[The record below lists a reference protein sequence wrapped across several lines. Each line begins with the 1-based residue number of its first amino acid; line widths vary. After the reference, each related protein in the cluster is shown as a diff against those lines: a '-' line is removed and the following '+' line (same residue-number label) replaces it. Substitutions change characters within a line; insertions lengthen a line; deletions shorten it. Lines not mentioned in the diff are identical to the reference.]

1 MAQGRGV
8 CPVVTVPTPATRR
21 CQRPR
26 GERHS
31 ATRMNGTPVTPL
43 RVLYLNYGDP
53 AFATIPDDA
62 LVEAFS
68 GSPHELIFFD
78 HQADLEPQFEN
89 IDVVIDLGGS
99 IGTRRMLH
107 AATSARLWQV
117 LGYGLDHFEL
127 DYWASQDM
135 VTAHCPGPASAV
147 ALAEFAMMQM
157 LMLARRYPEA
167 RASAEA
173 QRWYSPFG
181 MELENRVLGLVG
193 FGASARAL
201 ATRALAF
208 GMRLM
213 AIEKQPVSS
222 EDIESF
228 RLEFVAGPERLDE
241 MLPHLDFV
249 SMHLPLNEETHH
261 ILSRRP
267 TAVAPDLRIRD
278 QRGARRAGGRS
289 GDDGRLG
296 ERSPGG
302 RRSRRDQRRAPA
314 LDLAALRFEERDPHS
329 ARLRWHRRY
338 LPSAGGVGRRE
349 LRPDKPRPGAAVP
362 GRLTHCVTPLG
373 PRGSCPRCLAQAS
386 RDESCNQLTVFGSP
400 YLP

>member
-1 MAQGRGV
+1 
-8 CPVVTVPTPATRR
+8 
-21 CQRPR
+21 
-26 GERHS
+26 
-31 ATRMNGTPVTPL
+31 MNETPVTPL

-127 DYWASQDM
+127 DYWGSQGM

-181 MELENRVLGLVG
+181 MELEDRVLGLVG

-201 ATRALAF
+201 ANRALAF

-249 SMHLPLNEETHH
+249 SMHLPLNDETHH
-261 ILSRRP
+261 ILSADRLRLLP
-267 TAVAPDLRIRD
+267 TSAYVINVA
-278 QRGARRAGGRS
+278 RGALVDEAAMSDALVSGRLAGAGLDVTSEEPLPLTSPLYGLKNVILTPHVSGGTDGTYRRRAELAVENCDRI
-289 GDDGRLG
+289 
-296 ERSPGG
+296 
-302 RRSRRDQRRAPA
+302 SRGQ
-314 LDLAALRFEERDPHS
+314 E
-329 ARLRWHRRY
+329 
-338 LPSAGGVGRRE
+338 
-349 LRPDKPRPGAAVP
+349 
-362 GRLTHCVTPLG
+362 PLF
-373 PRGSCPRCLAQAS
+373 RVA
-386 RDESCNQLTVFGSP
+386 
-400 YLP
+400 